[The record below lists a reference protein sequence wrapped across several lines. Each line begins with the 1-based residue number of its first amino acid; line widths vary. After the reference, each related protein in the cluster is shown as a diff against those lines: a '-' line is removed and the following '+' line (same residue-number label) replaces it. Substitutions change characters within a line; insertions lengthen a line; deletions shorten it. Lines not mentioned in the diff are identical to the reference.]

1 MKIDFNRQIKRKH
14 TDCAK
19 WDGQGGDY
27 IPLWIVDMDLPVAEP
42 VLEALKN
49 RLEHP
54 FLGYT
59 FPGES
64 VYQAVISYYEERQRV
79 ILHHSASKTYNI
91 PGLPLA
97 FAVIPNEELKHKYE
111 EVAATMHAPFDTL
124 SFIAFEAAFTK
135 GEEWRQEL
143 LKYLRENKKW
153 LDERISWIPGLSI
166 CHSEGTYLGWID
178 ARETGVSDPDGFF
191 MKEAGV
197 KFNDGDSF
205 SAPGFVRVNFACP
218 RSYLEEAFDR
228 VEKALQSK
236 NV

>member
-1 MKIDFNRQIKRKH
+1 M
-14 TDCAK
+14 
-19 WDGQGGDY
+19 
-27 IPLWIVDMDLPVAEP
+27 
-42 VLEALKN
+42 
-49 RLEHP
+49 
-54 FLGYT
+54 
-59 FPGES
+59 
-64 VYQAVISYYEERQRV
+64 

-97 FAVIPNEELKHKYE
+97 FAVIPNEELRHKYE

-153 LDERISWIPGLSI
+153 LDERISRIPGLSI

-178 ARETGVSDPDGFF
+178 ARETGVSDPAGFF